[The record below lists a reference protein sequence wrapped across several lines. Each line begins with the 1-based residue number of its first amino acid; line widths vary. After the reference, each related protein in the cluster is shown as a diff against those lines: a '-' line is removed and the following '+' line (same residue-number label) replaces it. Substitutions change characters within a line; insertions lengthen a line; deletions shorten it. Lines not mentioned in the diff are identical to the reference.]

1 MTTEND
7 ITNDYKI
14 LAEDYEKSDL
24 SFKIIV
30 IGNSS
35 K

>member
-14 LAEDYEKSDL
+14 LAEDDEKYDL